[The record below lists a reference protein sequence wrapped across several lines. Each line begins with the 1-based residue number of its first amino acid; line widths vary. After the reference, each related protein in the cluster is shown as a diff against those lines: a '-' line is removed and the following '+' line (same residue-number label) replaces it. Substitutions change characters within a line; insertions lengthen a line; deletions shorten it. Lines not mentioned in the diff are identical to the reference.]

1 MATKINKKELK
12 QPDILQSH
20 FAQVLSMLQRQRTRI
35 VQAGVVLG
43 VIVLLGCGWVLY
55 EWSNSR
61 AAAALYLKAED
72 GTMRASISDPSN
84 REKALATYEN
94 IIEQYPR
101 SSSAMLARYR
111 LAGYAHDQ
119 GQFDRAI
126 EYYNAF
132 IKQAPADS
140 PLVAL
145 AGNGLGS
152 AYEAKGNL
160 AQARQSFERAL
171 SSKAGDGFSGMT
183 HQNLARVFEA
193 LNNSGQ
199 ALTHYRKALEQVD
212 DPALA
217 RLLKR
222 KIALLN

>member
-1 MATKINKKELK
+1 MATKVNKKELK
-12 QPDILQSH
+12 QPDILQSQ
-20 FAQVLSMLQRQRTRI
+20 FAQVLSMLQRHRTRI
-35 VQAGVVLG
+35 VQAAVVLG
-43 VIVLLGCGWVLY
+43 VVVLLGCGWVLY

-72 GTMRASISDPSN
+72 ETMRAALSAPSN
-84 REKALATYEN
+84 REKTLATYAK
-94 IIEQYPR
+94 IIDQYPR

-111 LAGYAHDQ
+111 LAGDAYDQ
-119 GQFDRAI
+119 GRLDRAI
-126 EYYNAF
+126 DHYNAF

-145 AGNGLGS
+145 AWNGLGC

-160 AQARQSFERAL
+160 PQARQSFERAL

-193 LNNSGQ
+193 QNDPRQ
-199 ALTHYRKALEQVD
+199 ALTHYRMALERVA

>member
-1 MATKINKKELK
+1 MATKVNKKELK
-12 QPDILQSH
+12 EPDMLQSQ
-20 FAQVLSMLQRQRTRI
+20 FAQVLLMLQRHRTRI
-35 VQAGVVLG
+35 VQAAVAIGVVL
-43 VIVLLGCGWVLY
+43 LLGCGWVLY
-55 EWSNSR
+55 EWSNGR

-72 GTMRASISDPSN
+72 ETMRAARSTPSN
-84 REKALATYEN
+84 RDKALATYAK

-111 LAGYAHDQ
+111 LAGDAYDQ
-119 GQFDRAI
+119 GRFDRAI
-126 EYYNAF
+126 DHYDAF

-145 AGNGLGS
+145 AWNGLGC

-160 AQARQSFERAL
+160 PQARKSFERAL
-171 SSKAGDGFSGMT
+171 RSKAGDGFSGMT

-193 LNNSGQ
+193 RNNPRQ
-199 ALTHYRKALEQVD
+199 ALTHYRKALEKVD

>member
-1 MATKINKKELK
+1 MATKVSKEELK
-12 QPDILQSH
+12 EPDILQSQ
-20 FAQVLSMLQRQRTRI
+20 FAQVLSMLQRHRTRI
-35 VQAGVVLG
+35 AQAAVVIGVV
-43 VIVLLGCGWVLY
+43 VLLGCGWVLY
-55 EWSNSR
+55 EWSNNR

-72 GTMRASISDPSN
+72 ETMRAALSAPSN
-84 REKALATYEN
+84 RARTLETYAK

-111 LAGYAHDQ
+111 LAGYAYDQ
-119 GQFDRAI
+119 GQLDRAI
-126 EYYNAF
+126 DHYNAF
-132 IKQAPADS
+132 IEQAPTDS

-145 AGNGLGS
+145 AWNGLGC

-160 AQARQSFERAL
+160 PRARQSFERAL
-171 SSKAGDGFSGMT
+171 SSKAGDGFSGIT

-193 LNNSGQ
+193 LNDPRQ
-199 ALTHYRKALEQVD
+199 ALTHYRKALERVA